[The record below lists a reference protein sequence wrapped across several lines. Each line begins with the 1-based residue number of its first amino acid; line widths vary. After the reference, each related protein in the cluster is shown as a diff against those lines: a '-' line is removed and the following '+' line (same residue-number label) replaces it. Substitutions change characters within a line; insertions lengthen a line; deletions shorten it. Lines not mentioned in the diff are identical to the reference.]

1 MDNSALLNDE
11 VEGIKMMF
19 NGKTLFLAGHARLP
33 QGMAAKSVFNTL
45 SITAVVDAKYGV
57 IIEASCTL
65 ATEHSREFIGQ
76 VLLGHSLKDGIEEP
90 TAAIKKYYQGKATN
104 ALVAALKDLSLHYNQ
119 VNEEADDN

>member
-1 MDNSALLNDE
+1 
-11 VEGIKMMF
+11 MMY
-19 NGKTLFLAGHARLP
+19 NGKTIFLAGHARLP

-45 SITAVVDAKYGV
+45 SITAVVDTKYGV

-65 ATEHSREFIGQ
+65 VTEHGREFIGQ
-76 VLLGHSLKDGIEEP
+76 ILTGYSLKDGIEEP

-119 VNEEADDN
+119 MNEVEPKNKN